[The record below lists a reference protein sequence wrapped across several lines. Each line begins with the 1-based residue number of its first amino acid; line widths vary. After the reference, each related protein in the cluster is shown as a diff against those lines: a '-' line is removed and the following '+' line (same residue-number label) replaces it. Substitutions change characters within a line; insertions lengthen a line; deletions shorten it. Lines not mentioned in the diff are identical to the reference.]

1 VNTYYYEAIHPNG
14 KRLKGTLKAD
24 SELNAKEQLRA
35 QGYIPTE
42 LREYHPRSFFS
53 FQIQRFTTQDLA
65 LLTRQLA
72 TLLAAGI
79 PIEEALHGVS
89 EQTEKRKVKEMLNG
103 VRNKVLEGYSLAQAL
118 QEYPLFFPEL
128 YRSTVGAGEQ
138 TGRLDSILENLAD
151 YTEKQQTMKQKVKQ
165 ALIYPVIMML
175 VSASI
180 ITFLLTYIVPSMIHV
195 FTDTGQTLPLS
206 TIILIKISH
215 VIQSY
220 GLFIL
225 ALLIASF
232 LGFKTLIKNP
242 KRKLRFHQFL
252 LKLPLITYLIRT
264 VNMARYI
271 HTFSILFASG
281 VNVLETMRISAHL
294 IQNLEIRQAFQ
305 NATLQVRE
313 GRDISAAL
321 KDTGYIE
328 PMALHLISSGEKS
341 GELASMMKRAANH
354 LDQQVSRLIDTAL
367 TLLEPFMII
376 VMGSV
381 VMFIVLATLLPIFSM
396 EQLVT

>member
-1 VNTYYYEAIHPNG
+1 MNTFYYEAIHPNG

-24 SELNAKEQLRA
+24 SVFNAKEQLRA

-42 LREYHPRSFFS
+42 LREHHQRTFFS
-53 FQIQRFTTQDLA
+53 FRLQRFTSQDLA

-79 PIEEALHGVS
+79 PIEEALQGVS
-89 EQTEKRKVKEMLNG
+89 EQTEKGKVKEVLNG

-118 QEYPLFFPEL
+118 QEYPAIFPEL

-151 YTEKQQTMKQKVKQ
+151 YTEKQQNTKQKVQ
-165 ALIYPVIMML
+165 HALIYPLIMMI

-180 ITFLLTYIVPSMIHV
+180 ITFLLIYIVPSMIHV
-195 FTDTGQTLPLS
+195 FSDTGQTLPLS
-206 TIILIKISH
+206 TVLLIKISDFL
-215 VIQSY
+215 QSY
-220 GLFIL
+220 GLWMLTLFIVF
-225 ALLIASF
+225 F
-232 LGFKTLIKNP
+232 LVFKKLIKNP
-242 KRKLRFHQFL
+242 KQKLQFHRFL
-252 LKLPLITYLIRT
+252 LRLPLISYLIRT

-281 VNVLETMRISAHL
+281 VNVLETMRISAQL

-305 NATLQVRE
+305 NATFQVRE

-341 GELASMMKRAANH
+341 GELASMMKRAAHH

-376 VMGSV
+376 VMGGV